1 MPATSALLPRR
12 IMVVDDD
19 ADLAALVAALL
30 RDAGHVADVVSDPR
44 RALAACAELWPDL
57 VILDVMMP
65 GVDGITLCRQIR
77 QLSDVPILFLSAKN
91 GPSDRVIALRLGAD
105 DYVGKPFDTKEL
117 VTRVETLLRRA
128 RGSARE
134 QLGVG
139 SLVIDRPGLRALAAG
154 RPIALTPIEFKLL
167 CKLMEAP
174 DRVVGRVDL
183 LAHVWGAGLLAPNAR
198 VLDVHIGRLRRK
210 LHDAGVQDVRI
221 ETKASTGYA
230 LVRVQPEASAAQV
243 ATGDTAREEA
253 VAAAQGPN
261 AG

>member
-1 MPATSALLPRR
+1 MSRR
-12 IMVVDDD
+12 IVVADDE
-19 ADLAALVAALL
+19 ADIRRLVAFILKGRGHTVL
-30 RDAGHVADVVSDPR
+30 EAGAGDE
-44 RALAACAELWPDL
+44 ALALIRRERPDL

-117 VTRVETLLRRA
+117 VTRVEALLRRA

-167 CKLMEAP
+167 CRLAEAP
-174 DRVVGRVDL
+174 DRVVGRVEL
-183 LAHVWGAGLLAPNAR
+183 LAHVWGPGLLAPNAR

-210 LHDAGVQDVRI
+210 LHDADVQDVRI

-230 LVRVQPEASAAQV
+230 LVRVQPEPSAARV
-243 ATGDTAREEA
+243 EAVDAAREDA
-253 VAAAQGPN
+253 VAAVHGAN